1 MHLASGSRRLVAS
14 ILVIGLLSVALSL
27 VCSEGLHL
35 PFFGGTDG
43 KCAVIAHSDTTS
55 VIVGSESSQTL
66 VSQLASIGATLVMFA
81 FFAPTSTRVAFVG
94 AVPYPPPDPLN
105 GVLRI

>member
-27 VCSEGLHL
+27 VCSEGAHL
-35 PFFGGTDG
+35 PFFGGMDG
-43 KCAVIAHSDTTS
+43 KCAVMAHSDITPA
-55 VIVGSESSQTL
+55 IVGSESSQTL
-66 VSQLASIGATLVMFA
+66 VSQLAAIGATLVIFA
-81 FFAPTSTRVAFVG
+81 FFAPASTRVAFVG
-94 AVPYPPPDPLN
+94 VVPNPPPDPMN